1 MINGRTTDLLGEPSM
16 SARQPKQTSPQDSTA
31 RRPSTSRLAELVAN
45 LTDCSP
51 EQALAAV
58 EAVKTDEPADSDAAL
73 EVVARAMS
81 AIRRVDLRDSIDLR
95 DDAEDHTPI
104 T

>member
-1 MINGRTTDLLGEPSM
+1 M
-16 SARQPKQTSPQDSTA
+16 SAGQPKQPDPQKVSA
-31 RRPSTSRLAELVAN
+31 RRPSSSRLAELVAH

-51 EQALAAV
+51 EQAHAAV
-58 EAVKTDEPADSDAAL
+58 EAVKAGEPGDSDEAL

-81 AIRRVDLRDSIDLR
+81 AVRRVDLRDRIDLR
-95 DDAEDHTPI
+95 AISEDHSPI

>member
-1 MINGRTTDLLGEPSM
+1 
-16 SARQPKQTSPQDSTA
+16 
-31 RRPSTSRLAELVAN
+31 LAELVAH

-58 EAVKTDEPADSDAAL
+58 EAVTTDEPADPDAAL

-81 AIRRVDLRDSIDLR
+81 AIRHVDLRDNIDLR
-95 DDAEDHTPI
+95 ANADDHTPI

>member
-1 MINGRTTDLLGEPSM
+1 M
-16 SARQPKQTSPQDSTA
+16 SAGQPKQPDPQEASA
-31 RRPSTSRLAELVAN
+31 RRPSTSRLAELVAH

-51 EQALAAV
+51 EQAVAAV
-58 EAVKTDEPADSDAAL
+58 EAVKTGEPADPDAAL

-81 AIRRVDLRDSIDLR
+81 AIRRIDLRDSIDLR
-95 DDAEDHTPI
+95 GNAEHHTPI

>member
-1 MINGRTTDLLGEPSM
+1 MVNGHTTDLLGEQRMSGAQSNQPDPSQH
-16 SARQPKQTSPQDSTA
+16 RP
-31 RRPSTSRLAELVAN
+31 RPSTERLAELVAE

-58 EAVKTDEPADSDAAL
+58 GAVKTDEPADSDAAL
-73 EVVARAMS
+73 ELVARAMS

-95 DDAEDHTPI
+95 ENAEDHTPI